1 LAKTGIVATLVT
13 VLVTV
18 TRFQRTQVRTTVVS
32 MGLVAL
38 VVYAAP
44 LRAQGLFT
52 DARRAGM
59 GGVSLSR
66 DGTLERYN
74 PAYRSVPRRSQAG
87 GGPKFTIPLPIG
99 LIQWAHDHPG
109 WSKDPM
115 FHTDSARFNPIETI
129 DFILNPPFY
138 YEVKKAPTPTNDVEF
153 TVGRDALQ
161 VDLGNLRKV
170 VPSDEFG
177 VSGSS
182 RPLDIEPGFKGFR
195 AGVTGWLHEDV
206 GLQLGDNLLAFL
218 KAAQPA
224 QHNTRYSIDGNGLVE
239 GGIAPSA
246 GYSGRIFGSDNTA
259 VYVGAAAHYYIG
271 AAYARTVGTGGIT
284 TGDVI
289 FAGPNPVTPDA
300 TVQTSYS
307 KWGNSKGH
315 GVGFDVGFAWVSG
328 PIEFGVGVNDI
339 GATITWPDTRIDFQH
354 YDTTHVGTTVRGFVT
369 DSSRLHVESKTK
381 LPVSYIA
388 NVAYTSG
395 SSTVGVNLL
404 NNGRGTRI
412 HIGAEQ
418 RFGPFV
424 VRGGVARDQRKKLE
438 LAGGGGFRLGPFE
451 LDAGLW
457 THSNSLSDERGIT
470 LASSLAIY

>member
-1 LAKTGIVATLVT
+1 M
-13 VLVTV
+13 
-18 TRFQRTQVRTTVVS
+18 RTTVVS
-32 MGLVAL
+32 VGLLTL

-59 GGVSLSR
+59 GGVSLTR

-74 PAYRSVPRRSQAG
+74 PAYRSVPKRTRAG

-115 FHTDSARFNPIETI
+115 FHPDSARFNPIETI
-129 DFILNPPFY
+129 DLILNPPFY
-138 YEVKKAPTPTNDVEF
+138 YEVRKPLTPTNDVEF
-153 TVGRDALQ
+153 TVGKDALQ
-161 VDLGNLRKV
+161 IDLGNVRKL
-170 VPSDEFG
+170 VPGDQFG

-195 AGVTGWLHEDV
+195 AGVTGWLHDDV
-206 GLQLGDNLLAFL
+206 ELQLGDSLLSFL
-218 KAAQPA
+218 KDAQPA
-224 QHNTRYSIDGNGLVE
+224 RHNTRYAIDGSGLVE
-239 GGIAPSA
+239 GGFAPSA
-246 GYSGRIFGSDNTA
+246 GYSGRIVGNDKQA
-259 VYVGAAAHYYIG
+259 LYVGVAAHYYIG
-271 AAYARTVGTGGIT
+271 ASYARSVGTGGFT
-284 TGDVI
+284 TGDTI

-300 TVQTSYS
+300 TVTTSYS
-307 KWGNSKGH
+307 KWSNTKGH
-315 GVGFDVGFAWVSG
+315 GVGVDLGFAWVSG

-339 GATITWPDTRIDFQH
+339 GATITWPDTRIDYQH
-354 YDTTHVGTTVRGFVT
+354 YDTATSKLVT
-369 DSSRLHVESKTK
+369 DSSRLGVETKTK
-381 LPVSYIA
+381 LPVSYIV

-424 VRGGVARDQRKKLE
+424 IRGGVARDQRKKLE
-438 LAGGGGFRLGPFE
+438 LAGGAGIRLGPFE

-457 THSNSLSDERGIT
+457 THSNSLSDQRGIT
-470 LASSLAIY
+470 LATSLAIY

>member
-1 LAKTGIVATLVT
+1 
-13 VLVTV
+13 
-18 TRFQRTQVRTTVVS
+18 VRITVVS
-32 MGLVAL
+32 VGLLTL

-44 LRAQGLFT
+44 LRGQGLLT

-59 GGVSLSR
+59 GGVSLTR

-74 PAYRSVPRRSQAG
+74 PAYRSVPKRSHGG

-99 LIQWAHDHPG
+99 LIQFAHDHPG

-129 DFILNPPFY
+129 NFILNPPFN
-138 YEVKKAPTPTNDVEF
+138 YEVKKALTPTNDVEF
-153 TVGRDALQ
+153 TVGKDALQ
-161 VDLGNLRKV
+161 VDLGNLRKIIPV
-170 VPSDEFG
+170 GAFG
-177 VSGSS
+177 ISGSS
-182 RPLDIEPGFKGFR
+182 RPLDIQPGFKGFR
-195 AGVTGWLHEDV
+195 AGVMGWLHDDV
-206 GLQLGDNLLAFL
+206 ELQLGDNLLAFL
-218 KAAQPA
+218 KNAQPA
-224 QHNTRYSIDGNGLVE
+224 QHNTRYSVDGNGLVE

-246 GYSGRIFGSDNTA
+246 GYSGRIFGNDDNA
-259 VYVGAAAHYYIG
+259 LYIGAAVHYYIG
-271 AAYARTVGTGGIT
+271 AAYGRSVGTGGFT
-284 TGDVI
+284 TGDTI
-289 FAGPNPVTPDA
+289 FAGPNPVKPDA

-307 KWGNSKGH
+307 KWGNAKGH
-315 GVGFDVGFAWVSG
+315 GVGFDLGFAWVSG
-328 PIEFGVGVNDI
+328 PIEFGVGVSDI
-339 GATITWPDTRIDFQH
+339 GATITWPDTRIDYQH
-354 YDTTHVGTTVRGFVT
+354 YDTATSKVVT
-369 DSSRLHVESKTK
+369 DSSKLGVETKTK

-418 RFGPFV
+418 RFGLFV
-424 VRGGVARDQRKKLE
+424 VRGGVARDQRKKIE
-438 LAGGGGFRLGPFE
+438 LAGGGGIRFGPFE

-470 LASSLAIY
+470 LATSLAIY